1 MAHTFKTI
9 KQKMLP
15 RSLYGRSL
23 MIIVVPIMLIQIIV
37 AYIFISQP
45 WERVSD
51 ALVSSLSG
59 EIRMIIGEIS
69 QAPAKSD
76 VQRIID
82 LAGRNLGLQVSIEGK
97 REAAR
102 HAIFFDGITW
112 YSVETKLQKYLQKTL
127 PEPFTIIDHP
137 KKRQFEVDVQIDNS
151 RVVRFVSS
159 DDRLMDPRTYIFILW
174 LIGSAVVLMALAVVF
189 MRNQI
194 RPIHRLALAAEK
206 LGKGQDLATFKVE
219 GAREVRQAG
228 RAFLDMRDRIRR
240 QIDQRTAMLAG
251 VSHDLRTPL
260 TRMKLQLAMQK
271 PSPETDNLRQDLEEM
286 EKMLDGY
293 LAFARGGG
301 NEPTALVDMRAV
313 LSRIAG
319 NARRQGADIA
329 EDCVDH
335 APLRAR
341 PVAIERALGN
351 IVSNACKYATRVRI
365 GLATEPESVQIT
377 IDDDGPG
384 IPLGQREDVF
394 KPFFRLEKSRNPK
407 TGGVGLGLS
416 IAQDIIHGHGGEI
429 SLADSDMGGLRV
441 VVRLPV

>member
-37 AYIFISQP
+37 AYIFISQQ

-59 EIRMIIGEIS
+59 EIRMIIGEIR

-219 GAREVRQAG
+219 GAR
-228 RAFLDMRDRIRR
+228 
-240 QIDQRTAMLAG
+240 
-251 VSHDLRTPL
+251 
-260 TRMKLQLAMQK
+260 
-271 PSPETDNLRQDLEEM
+271 
-286 EKMLDGY
+286 
-293 LAFARGGG
+293 
-301 NEPTALVDMRAV
+301 
-313 LSRIAG
+313 
-319 NARRQGADIA
+319 
-329 EDCVDH
+329 
-335 APLRAR
+335 
-341 PVAIERALGN
+341 
-351 IVSNACKYATRVRI
+351 
-365 GLATEPESVQIT
+365 
-377 IDDDGPG
+377 
-384 IPLGQREDVF
+384 
-394 KPFFRLEKSRNPK
+394 
-407 TGGVGLGLS
+407 
-416 IAQDIIHGHGGEI
+416 
-429 SLADSDMGGLRV
+429 
-441 VVRLPV
+441 